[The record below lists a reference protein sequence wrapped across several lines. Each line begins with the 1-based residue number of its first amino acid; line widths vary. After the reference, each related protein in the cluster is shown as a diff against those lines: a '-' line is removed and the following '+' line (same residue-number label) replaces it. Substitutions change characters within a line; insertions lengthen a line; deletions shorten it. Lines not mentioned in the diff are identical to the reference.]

1 MKKPIISFQDVSF
14 QYHSQSKPTLNHLNF
29 DIYPGEKVL
38 IAGPSGSGKTTISRL
53 MNGLIPSAYP
63 GKLNG
68 KILINGQSIAD
79 QSIFDLS
86 LKVGTVLQD
95 PDTQFVGLTVAEDI
109 AFALE
114 NDADSQD
121 DLKQK
126 ARKWAQRLNIPR
138 ILNQHPQE
146 ISGGQKQR
154 VAMAGVLVDE
164 GKILLFDEPLASLD
178 PVAGRASIK
187 LIDEMQKEN
196 NTTTVI
202 IEHRI
207 EDVLYRP
214 VDRIILIDGGQIV
227 ANDTPEVVLKS
238 GILPQLGLREPLY
251 LSALKYV
258 GQDLAPLK
266 QVASVQTVTLKAA
279 ATEQLQDWGH
289 PQLHSQAP
297 TTDKP
302 PLLEAQN
309 ISFGYGDKQVLNR
322 LNLQVRAG
330 EMVSLVGRNGVGKT
344 TLSNVVT
351 GFLHQDTG
359 DLLLNG
365 HDINE
370 ASIKERADHIGYVLQ
385 DPNMM
390 ISKNTVTEEVALGLV
405 LREVD
410 ASKIEKR
417 VAQTLKVCGLYAY
430 RHWPISAL
438 SYGQKKRV
446 TIAAILVL
454 QPELLILDEPTA
466 GQDWRHYTEMM
477 TFIQSLNRQLG
488 LSVIFITHDMHLMME
503 YTDRVVVLNDGQ
515 IAYDDQPMKLF
526 ANLDLLKQA
535 SLVETSLFTLAQ
547 RAGVDPEQLIA
558 NFIAQEKAGRSHE

>member
-14 QYHSQSKPTLNHLNF
+14 QYHSQSKPTLHHLNF

-53 MNGLIPSAYP
+53 INGLIPTAYP
-63 GKLNG
+63 GQLSG
-68 KILINGQSIAD
+68 KILINGEPAEKQT
-79 QSIFDLS
+79 IFDLS

-114 NDADSQD
+114 NDDENQPV
-121 DLKQK
+121 LQK
-126 ARKWAQRLNIPR
+126 KAHEWAQRLNIPA
-138 ILNQHPQE
+138 ILNNHPQE

-178 PVAGRASIK
+178 PVAGRASIE
-187 LIDEMQKEN
+187 LIDGMQKQDH
-196 NTTTVI
+196 TTTII

-207 EDVLYRP
+207 EDVLYKP
-214 VDRIILIDGGQIV
+214 VDRLILVDQGKIV
-227 ANDTPEVVLKS
+227 ANDTPEALLKS
-238 GILPQLGLREPLY
+238 GILMSLGLREPLY
-251 LSALKYV
+251 LSALKYAGV
-258 GQDLAPLK
+258 KLDSVENVDSIQKIQLSSA
-266 QVASVQTVTLKAA
+266 VAQSVQSWVKPQTVTAAKAKKTPILKIKN
-279 ATEQLQDWGH
+279 L
-289 PQLHSQAP
+289 
-297 TTDKP
+297 
-302 PLLEAQN
+302 
-309 ISFGYGDKQVLNR
+309 SFSYDSRPILRQ
-322 LNLQVRAG
+322 LNLSIQAG
-330 EMVSLVGRNGVGKT
+330 EMVSLVGKNGVGKT
-344 TLSNVVT
+344 TLSNIIT
-351 GFLHQDTG
+351 GFLHQNSGSLD
-359 DLLLNG
+359 LNG
-365 HDINE
+365 ESIDD

-390 ISKNTVTEEVALGLV
+390 ISKNTVSEEVALGLT
-405 LREVD
+405 LRGVNSDEID
-410 ASKIEKR
+410 AK
-417 VAQTLKVCGLYAY
+417 VAKTLKVCGLYAF

-454 QPELLILDEPTA
+454 DPELLILDEPTA

-477 TFIQSLNRQLG
+477 SFIRDLNQQYG
-488 LSVIFITHDMHLMME
+488 ITVIFITHDMHLMME
-503 YTDRVVVLNDGQ
+503 YTDRVVVLNDGA

-547 RAGVDPEQLIA
+547 RVNVAPERLIA
-558 NFIAQEKAGRSHE
+558 SFIAQEKVGRAHE